1 MFFRKSIFF
10 CNFPK
15 IYCRK
20 KNEMWSFILTACG
33 ARGPK
38 QLIFQKTLNLFL
50 FFLIFKDLQNFPRFF
65 HNFTILIS

>member
-33 ARGPK
+33 ARGPTFNFPK
-38 QLIFQKTLNLFL
+38 KFELISI
-50 FFLIFKDLQNFPRFF
+50 FFLIFKDLQNFPRIF